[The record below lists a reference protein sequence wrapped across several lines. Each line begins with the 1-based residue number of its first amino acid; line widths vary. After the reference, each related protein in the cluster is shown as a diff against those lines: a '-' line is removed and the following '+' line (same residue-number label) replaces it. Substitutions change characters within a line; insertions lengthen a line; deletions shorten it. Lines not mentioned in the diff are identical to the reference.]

1 MKMNRYTLC
10 MAAAALF
17 AVLALTGCS
26 LLKVAVA
33 TGDPLSKEE
42 MNIRTM
48 TMIGYI
54 FSPGQK
60 FLGFLRC
67 DNRILLNL
75 SAGSQIIQHGDANQ
89 LTVFIQFKAHS
100 L

>member
-17 AVLALTGCS
+17 AALALTGCS

-42 MNIRTM
+42 MN
-48 TMIGYI
+48 
-54 FSPGQK
+54 
-60 FLGFLRC
+60 C
-67 DNRILLNL
+67 LLYT
-75 SAGSQIIQHGDANQ
+75 SDA
-89 LTVFIQFKAHS
+89 ADD
-100 L
+100 